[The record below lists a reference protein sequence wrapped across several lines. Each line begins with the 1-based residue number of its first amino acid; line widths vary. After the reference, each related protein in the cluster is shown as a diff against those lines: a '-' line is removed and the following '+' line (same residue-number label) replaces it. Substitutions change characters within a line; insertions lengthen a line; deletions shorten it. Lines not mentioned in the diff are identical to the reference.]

1 MTVTGPVEAS
11 NLGFTL
17 MHEHLLLDLLKDSWS
32 VNNLLYEPEL
42 AYLEVMRCKNAGGV
56 TLVDQTN
63 RGLGQ
68 DPVAVKKL
76 AERTGLNVILG
87 CGWYREPYYEQHLN
101 YWYVDQIA

>member
-1 MTVTGPVEAS
+1 MSQLMTVTGPIEAS

-42 AYLEVMRCKNAGGV
+42 AYLEVMRYKNAGGV

-68 DPVAVKKL
+68 DPVEVKKL
-76 AERTGLNVILG
+76 AERTGLNIILG
-87 CGWYREPYYEQHLN
+87 CGWYR
-101 YWYVDQIA
+101 D